1 MNGSKRKFDVVATK
15 SVGDKNYYTRIGVA
29 FPLEKSPG
37 FSVLFDALPTNGR
50 VLIVPERGEGP
61 SEDSEDSPSPGR
73 SAASPDRG
81 GGPRSRTDAS
91 RG

>member
-1 MNGSKRKFDVVATK
+1 MNDSKRKFDVFATK
-15 SVGDKNYYTRIGVA
+15 SVGDKSYYTRIGVA

-61 SEDSEDSPSPGR
+61 SENSGNGRAPERPSPSPE
-73 SAASPDRG
+73 RG
-81 GGPRSRTDAS
+81 SGPRSRTEPT